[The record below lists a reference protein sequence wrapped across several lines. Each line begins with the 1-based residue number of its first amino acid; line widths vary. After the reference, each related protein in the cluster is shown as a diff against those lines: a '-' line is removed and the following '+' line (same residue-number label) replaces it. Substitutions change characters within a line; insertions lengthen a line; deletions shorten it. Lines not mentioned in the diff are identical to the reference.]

1 MLLIF
6 WLNKNNKNP
15 QKNQSKFKLDMHFPI
30 LSTLTFFPIIA
41 SLLILLIK
49 FKKDS
54 YYWSFGIAV
63 SIINLIISLK
73 LFWLFDKNNPAFQL
87 MEIYP
92 IFGNSSVKYFAGI
105 DGISLLM
112 ISLTAILTPICLA
125 ISVNSVKKRIKE
137 YVIAFLLI
145 EGFVIGS
152 FAALDLLFFYIF
164 FEVMLIPM
172 FLVIG
177 IWGGEN
183 RIYAAYKFFL
193 YTLFGSVL
201 FLVSII
207 CIYIYTG
214 TTDIIVLQNGLP
226 NFFPLEY
233 QKWFWLAFFASF
245 AIKVPMFPFHTWL
258 PDAHVQAPTAGSV
271 ILAGILIKLGAY
283 GFIRFSLPFFPAAS
297 QFFAPM
303 VLVLSVIA
311 ILYASL
317 VALMQSDMKKMIAY
331 SSVAHMG
338 FVTMGI
344 FSFTR
349 QGIDGAIMQMISHGV
364 VSAALFMCVGVI
376 YDRLHTKQI
385 KDMGGIAEKM
395 PNFAVLAMIFTMA
408 SVGLPGTSGFVGEFL
423 TIIGTFKANKSIAT
437 LATFGVIFGACYMLW
452 LFKRV
457 WFSEIQ
463 NPSVTNISSLNKIEF
478 FSLALMAVFVA
489 LMGILP
495 NLILKFYE
503 IPASNLVKIFS

>member
-1 MLLIF
+1 
-6 WLNKNNKNP
+6 
-15 QKNQSKFKLDMHFPI
+15 MHFPI
-30 LSTLTFFPIIA
+30 ISTLIFLPIIA
-41 SLLILLIK
+41 SILLLFIK
-49 FKKDS
+49 VKKNS
-54 YYWSFGIAV
+54 FYWVYGLVI
-63 SIINLIISLK
+63 SIINLALSFK
-73 LFWLFDKNNPAFQL
+73 LFSLFDKNISGFQL
-87 MEIYP
+87 TEVYA
-92 IFGNSSVKYFAGI
+92 IFKNSGIKYFVGI

-112 ISLTAILTPICLA
+112 IVLTAFLTPICLA
-125 ISVNSVKKRIKE
+125 ISVKSVEKRVKE

-145 EGFVIGS
+145 EAFVIGS

-201 FLVSII
+201 FLVAII

-214 TTDIIVLQNGLP
+214 TTDVVELQKGLP
-226 NFFPLEY
+226 SFFPIEY
-233 QKWFWLAFFASF
+233 QKWLWLAFFASF
-245 AIKVPMFPFHTWL
+245 AVKVPMFPVHTWL

-283 GFIRFSLPFFPAAS
+283 GFIRFSLPFFPDAS
-297 QFFAPM
+297 KFFAPM
-303 VLVLSVIA
+303 VLVLSVVA
-311 ILYASL
+311 IIYASL
-317 VALMQSDMKKMIAY
+317 VALMQKDMKKMIAY

-349 QGIDGAIMQMISHGV
+349 QGIDGAIMQMISHGL
-364 VSAALFMCVGVI
+364 VSAALFVCVGVI

-385 KDMGGIAEKM
+385 KDLGGIAEKM
-395 PNFAVLAMIFTMA
+395 PNFTILAMIFTMA

-423 TIIGTFKANKSIAT
+423 TIIGTFKASKSVAIFAA
-437 LATFGVIFGACYMLW
+437 LGVIFGACYMLW

-457 WFSEIQ
+457 WFSEI
-463 NPSVTNISSLNKIEF
+463 TNHHVDDISDLNKVEF
-478 FSLALMAVFVA
+478 VSLFLMALLVILF
-489 LMGILP
+489 GILP
-495 NLILKFYE
+495 NLLLQFYAF
-503 IPASNLVKIFS
+503 PVTNLVKIF